1 MLITILLNIILGANI
16 LKNIIG
22 AIIEKKH
29 KVVGRFLFD
38 YYFVPFIFDVLFIV
52 LINIKG
58 ATLTFTF
65 LFAIFNIIWNILSDI
80 MKIECDKVRDVSDNI
95 GIDWVSIEWHYG
107 FFEVLLCIVL
117 ILASVFS
124 ISFTAGITVITLM
137 VVLIVILVPLFKLL
151 MSYRDD

>member
-1 MLITILLNIILGANI
+1 MLITILLNIILGASI
-16 LKNIIG
+16 LKNIVC
-22 AIIEKKH
+22 AIIEKKN
-29 KVVGRFLFD
+29 KAVGRFLFD

-65 LFAIFNIIWNILSDI
+65 LFAIFNIIWDILSEI
-80 MKIECDKVRDVSDNI
+80 MGCECDKVRDVSDNI
-95 GIDWVSIEWHYG
+95 SIDWVIMELYYV
-107 FFEVLLCIVL
+107 FFKVLLCIVL

-124 ISFTAGITVITLM
+124 ISFTAGITFMTLI
-137 VVLIVILVPLFKLL
+137 VVLIVILVPIFKVL